1 MTQFDHISAR
11 FSLEDKEG
19 LIRSNFL
26 FRGLDPALL
35 RQLAQMSR
43 VEHLAKGAMLFHQG
57 DEGGAM
63 YGIFRGAVRISMV
76 SAEGK
81 ELTLCLMEPG
91 DVVGEIA
98 LLDGLPRT
106 ADASAVEDTTLL
118 VITRAPFLELLSREP
133 RLARHVIELL
143 CERLRLTNEFISDVT
158 FLHIQAHLA
167 KRLLSLAIAHGVDV
181 ADGVRIGLK
190 LSQTDFAQ
198 MLGVTREAINK
209 QLQRWVRE
217 EILRLDHGH
226 VVLIKRD
233 RLEVLARS

>member
-1 MTQFDHISAR
+1 MTPSDDLRPRVPA
-11 FSLEDKEG
+11 EDRER
-19 LIRSNFL
+19 LLRSNFL
-26 FRGLDPALL
+26 FRDLEPALL

-43 VEHLAKGAMLFHQG
+43 IERRAKGEMLFHQG

-63 YGIFRGAVRISMV
+63 YGIFSGAVRISVV

-81 ELTLCLMEPG
+81 ELTLCLLEPG

-106 ADASAVEDTTLL
+106 ADACAVEDTTLL
-118 VITRAPFLELLSREP
+118 VINRAPFMELLAREP

-158 FLHIQAHLA
+158 FLDLEAHLA
-167 KRLLSLAIAHGVDV
+167 KRLLSLAVAHGMDV

-190 LSQTDFAQ
+190 LSQTDLAQ